1 MRSRTVNWRHFLET
15 QAQNPE
21 TIDTRLLLKV
31 LMAFKK
37 GDFSARLPVE
47 KTGTVGKI
55 YDALNDVIER
65 HENMTNEFVRVY
77 GSVAKEGKIGER
89 AALSGAGGS
98 WRVCVDSVNGMIAGL
113 VQPVNEV
120 ARVMGGVAKGDLAQS
135 MALEVDGRP
144 LQGEFLRNARLV
156 NTVVEQLGAFAAEV
170 TRMAREVGTE
180 GKLGG
185 QADVNGMAGVWKDLT
200 ESVNSMAG
208 NLTSQVRNIAL
219 VTTAVAKGDLSTKI
233 TVIAR
238 GEFLELKNTM
248 NTMVDQLNTF
258 AAEVTR
264 MAREVGTEGKLG
276 GQADVKGVAGVW
288 KDLTDSVNSMAG
300 SLTSQVRNIAAV
312 TTSVAKGDLSTKI
325 TVAAR
330 GEFLELKNTMN
341 TMVDKLNAFAS
352 EVTRVAREVGTE
364 GKLGGQA
371 VVKGVGGVWND
382 LTDNVN
388 FMAANLTT
396 QVRGI
401 AKVVTAVANG
411 DLKRKLVLETKG
423 EIAELADTINEMID
437 ILAVFADQVT
447 TVAREVG
454 IEGKLGG
461 QARVPGAAGM
471 WRDLTNNVNQLA
483 ANLTTQVRAIAE
495 VATAVTKG
503 DLARSIALEAH
514 GEMAALKDNL
524 NEMILNLRETTRRNT
539 EQDWLKSNLARFARM
554 VQGQRNLLAFSQL
567 VLSELAPLVGAQ
579 HGVFYVNESEGSE
592 RGTLKLFS
600 GYAYRERK
608 NVSNRFRLGEG
619 LVGQCALEKTRILL
633 TNVPREYIQI
643 GSGLGEGAPLN
654 VIVLPIL
661 CEGEVKAVI
670 ELASF
675 SSYSEIHLA
684 FLDQLTETI
693 GIGLNTI
700 AATMRTEDLL
710 NQAQTLAAELQSR
723 QEDLTETNKQLE
735 QQATTLQASEDLL
748 KKQQEELRSKNEEL
762 QETAKLLADQ
772 KAEVEVKNDEVERA
786 RQDLEDKAVQL
797 TLASKYKS
805 EFLANMSHEL
815 RTPLNNLLI
824 LARMLADNAEG
835 NLTEKQTKF
844 AHTIHSSGTDL
855 LTLINDILDLA
866 RVESGKMN
874 IEPAQVRLADL
885 RELVIQDFSYVA
897 LSKGIEFG
905 VHVDPSLPD
914 SIQTDATRL
923 HQVLKNLMS
932 NALKFTERGSVRME
946 IKPAKSGW
954 RPGARGLDRAEQVV
968 AFSVVDTGIG
978 IPPEKHRTVF
988 EAFQQADGTTSRR
1001 YGGTGLGLSI
1011 SRDIAQLLGGDLTL
1025 QSRAG
1030 VGSTFTLFLPAIC
1043 CEEMQPSR
1051 PAAGVEVIPA
1061 APPRPRPP
1069 GLASACD
1076 AVAVSAL
1083 ARLMAAQE
1091 PVEDDR
1097 LTLRKTD
1104 RMVLIVENDATF
1116 ASMLLEKVRTRGL
1129 KGVVVMRGS
1138 PVVRMVREMAPVAVT
1153 LDILLP
1159 DMSGWVVLEALKRD
1173 PATRHV
1179 PVHVVTISD
1188 ERRRAMAMGA
1198 ASFLHKTLNPEELDA
1213 VFDRILNELETPVRK
1228 VLVVDGDPA
1237 RRPSV
1242 VELLGNGDIHTIP
1255 AASRAEVSTALREQ
1269 RIDGAVLGWNVP
1281 GLTGLDLLTTLRDAT
1296 GRGELRVLIYPAA
1309 PLSQAEKDGIAAWD
1323 DAAAIQ
1329 IASSPEDLLD
1339 KSMTMFHRK
1348 EAELPQEK
1356 RDKLAAVRAVDQKLA
1371 GRKILIVDDDL
1382 RNIFALTSALE
1393 AHDMNVTLA
1402 ENGRKGI
1409 EALRAN
1415 PDVELVL
1422 MDIMLPEMDGCHAMR
1437 AIRKMPEYREL
1448 PVIALTAQ
1456 AMKGDRER
1464 CIEAGATDY
1473 IAKPVEIDQLLAL
1486 MRVWLPEERKV

>member
-1 MRSRTVNWRHFLET
+1 
-15 QAQNPE
+15 
-21 TIDTRLLLKV
+21 
-31 LMAFKK
+31 
-37 GDFSARLPVE
+37 
-47 KTGTVGKI
+47 
-55 YDALNDVIER
+55 
-65 HENMTNEFVRVY
+65 
-77 GSVAKEGKIGER
+77 
-89 AALSGAGGS
+89 
-98 WRVCVDSVNGMIAGL
+98 
-113 VQPVNEV
+113 
-120 ARVMGGVAKGDLAQS
+120 
-135 MALEVDGRP
+135 
-144 LQGEFLRNARLV
+144 V
-156 NTVVEQLGAFAAEV
+156 NTVVKQLGAFAAEV

-185 QADVNGMAGVWKDLT
+185 QADVDGMAGVWKDLT

-233 TVIAR
+233 TVMAR
-238 GEFLELKNTM
+238 GEFQELKNTM
-248 NTMVDQLNTF
+248 NTMVDQLNAFTS
-258 AAEVTR
+258 EVTR
-264 MAREVGTEGKLG
+264 MAREVGTEGRLG
-276 GQADVKGVAGVW
+276 GQA
-288 KDLTDSVNSMAG
+288 S
-300 SLTSQVRNIAAV
+300 
-312 TTSVAKGDLSTKI
+312 
-325 TVAAR
+325 
-330 GEFLELKNTMN
+330 
-341 TMVDKLNAFAS
+341 
-352 EVTRVAREVGTE
+352 
-364 GKLGGQA
+364 
-371 VVKGVGGVWND
+371 
-382 LTDNVN
+382 
-388 FMAANLTT
+388 
-396 QVRGI
+396 
-401 AKVVTAVANG
+401 
-411 DLKRKLVLETKG
+411 
-423 EIAELADTINEMID
+423 
-437 ILAVFADQVT
+437 
-447 TVAREVG
+447 
-454 IEGKLGG
+454 
-461 QARVPGAAGM
+461 VPGAAGM

-554 VQGQRNLLAFSQL
+554 VQGQRNLLAFSNL

-579 HGVFYVNESEGSE
+579 HGVFYFSESEGSE

-600 GYAYRERK
+600 SYAYRERK

-619 LVGQCALEKTRILL
+619 LVGQCALEKHRILL
-633 TNVPREYIQI
+633 TNVPSEYIQI
-643 GSGLGEGAPLN
+643 SSGLGSGAPLN
-654 VIVLPIL
+654 VIVLPVQF
-661 CEGEVKAVI
+661 EGDVKAVI

-684 FLDQLTETI
+684 FLDQLTESL
-693 GIGLNTI
+693 GVALNTI
-700 AATMRTEDLL
+700 ATTMRTEELL
-710 NQAQTLAAELQSR
+710 NQAQTLATELQSR
-723 QEDLTETNKQLE
+723 QEDLTGTNQQLE
-735 QQATTLQASEDLL
+735 QQATISQASEDLL
-748 KKQQEELRSKNEEL
+748 KKQQEQLRLTNEEL
-762 QETAKLLADQ
+762 QDKARLLADQ
-772 KAEVEVKNDEVERA
+772 KAEVEVKNDEVEKA
-786 RQDLEDKAVQL
+786 RQDLEDKAAQL

-824 LARMLADNAEG
+824 LARLLADNTDG

-874 IEPAQVRLADL
+874 IELAAVRLDDL
-885 RELVIQDFSYVA
+885 RTQVIQDFSHVA
-897 LSKGIEFG
+897 QSKGIEFG
-905 VHVDPSLPD
+905 VRVETGLPD
-914 SIQTDATRL
+914 SIQTDPTRL
-923 HQVLKNLMS
+923 QQVLKNLMS
-932 NALKFTERGSVRME
+932 NALKFTERGSVRVE

-954 RPGARGLDRAEQVV
+954 RPGTCGLDRAEQVV

-978 IPPEKHRTVF
+978 IPPEKRRTVF

-1025 QSRAG
+1025 QSHVG

-1043 CEEMQPSR
+1043 CEESPPSR
-1051 PAAGVEVIPA
+1051 PTTGPEAIPA
-1061 APPRPRPP
+1061 APPLSRPP
-1069 GLASACD
+1069 DMASACD
-1076 AVAVSAL
+1076 AVATSAL

-1091 PVEDDR
+1091 PVEDDH

-1104 RMVLIVENDATF
+1104 RPVLIVENDATF
-1116 ASMLLEKVRTRGL
+1116 ASLLLEKVRARRL
-1129 KGVVVMRGS
+1129 KGVVVMRGG

-1173 PATRHV
+1173 PTTRHV
-1179 PVHVVTISD
+1179 PVHVVTICD

-1198 ASFLHKTLNPEELDA
+1198 ASFLHKTLNPGELDA
-1213 VFDRILNELETPVRK
+1213 VFDRIVNELKTPVHK
-1228 VLVVDGDPA
+1228 VLVVDGNAA
-1237 RRPSV
+1237 RAPSL
-1242 VELLGNGDIHTIP
+1242 VEMLGNGDIHTIP
-1255 AASRAEVSTALREQ
+1255 AASGAEVSAALREQ

-1281 GLTGLDLLTTLRDAT
+1281 GLAGLDLLATLRDAT
-1296 GRGELRVLIYPAA
+1296 RRGELRVLIYPVA
-1309 PLSQAEKDGIAAWD
+1309 PLSQADKDGIAAWD
-1323 DAAAIQ
+1323 DAAVIQ

-1339 KSMTMFHRK
+1339 RSMTMFHRK
-1348 EAELPQEK
+1348 ETELPQEK
-1356 RDKLAAVRAVDQKLA
+1356 RDTLAAVRAVDRRLA
-1371 GRKILIVDDDL
+1371 GRKVLIVDDDL
-1382 RNIFALTSALE
+1382 RNLFALTSALE
-1393 AHDMNVTLA
+1393 THEMNLTVA

-1409 EALRAN
+1409 ETLRAN

-1422 MDIMLPEMDGCHAMR
+1422 MDIMLPEMDGYQAMK
-1437 AIRKMPEYREL
+1437 AIRKMPEYRKL

-1486 MRVWLPEERKV
+1486 MRVWLPEAQKV

>member
-1 MRSRTVNWRHFLET
+1 MET
-15 QAQNPE
+15 PAQTPE
-21 TIDTRLLLKV
+21 TIDTRLLLEV

-37 GDFSARLPVE
+37 GDFSVRLPIE

-55 YDALNDVIER
+55 YDALNEVIELN
-65 HENMTNEFVRVY
+65 ENLTNELVRVY
-77 GSVAKEGKIGER
+77 GSVLKEGKIGER
-89 AALSGAGGS
+89 AALSGARGS
-98 WRVCVDSVNGMIAGL
+98 WRVCLDSLNGMIAGL
-113 VQPVNEV
+113 VQPVSEV

-156 NTVVEQLGAFAAEV
+156 NTAVEQLGAFAAEV
-170 TRMAREVGTE
+170 TRVAREVGTE

-185 QADVNGMAGVWKDLT
+185 QAVVKGVGGVWNDLT
-200 ESVNSMAG
+200 ESVNGMAG
-208 NLTSQVRNIAL
+208 NLTSQVRNIAV

-233 TVIAR
+233 VVDAS
-238 GEFLELKNTM
+238 GEFLELKNTV
-248 NTMVDQLNTF
+248 NTMVDKLNAF
-258 AAEVTR
+258 ASEVTR
-264 MAREVGTEGKLG
+264 VAREVGTEGKLG
-276 GQADVKGVAGVW
+276 GQAVVKGVGGVW
-288 KDLTDSVNSMAG
+288 NDLTDNVNFMAAN
-300 SLTSQVRNIAAV
+300 LTNQVRNIAAV
-312 TTSVAKGDLSTKI
+312 TTAVAKGDLSTKI
-325 TVAAR
+325 AVDAR
-330 GEFLELKNTMN
+330 GEILELKSTVN

-411 DLKRKLVLETKG
+411 DLKRKLVLEAKG
-423 EIAELADTINEMID
+423 EITKLADTINEMID
-437 ILAVFADQVT
+437 TLAVFADQVT

-461 QARVPGAAGM
+461 QASVPGAAGT

-483 ANLTTQVRAIAE
+483 ANLTTQVRAIAD

-503 DLARSIALEAH
+503 DLARSIALEAQ
-514 GEMAALKDNL
+514 GEMAALKDNV

-539 EQDWLKSNLARFARM
+539 EQDWLKSNLARFAGM
-554 VQGQRNLLAFSQL
+554 VQGQRNLLAFSKL

-592 RGTLKLFS
+592 PGTLKLFS
-600 GYAYRERK
+600 SYAYRERK

-619 LVGQCALEKTRILL
+619 LVGQCALEKNRILL
-633 TNVPREYIQI
+633 TNVPSEYIQVS
-643 GSGLGEGAPLN
+643 SGLGEGAPLN
-654 VIVLPIL
+654 VIVLPVQF
-661 CEGEVKAVI
+661 EGEIKAVI

-684 FLDQLTETI
+684 FLDQLTESI
-693 GIGLNTI
+693 GIALNTI
-700 AATMRTEDLL
+700 AATMRTEELL
-710 NQAQTLAAELQSR
+710 NQERALAAELQSR
-723 QEDLTETNKQLE
+723 QEDLTGTNQRLE
-735 QQATTLQASEDLL
+735 QQATTLQASEHLL
-748 KKQQEELRSKNEEL
+748 KKQREELRSKNEEL
-762 QETAKLLADQ
+762 QEKAKLLADQ
-772 KAEVEVKNDEVERA
+772 KVEVEGKNNEVEQA
-786 RQDLEDKAVQL
+786 RQDLEDKAAQL
-797 TLASKYKS
+797 TLTSKYKS

-874 IEPAQVRLADL
+874 IEPAPVRLTDL
-885 RELVIQDFSYVA
+885 RELVIQDFSHVA
-897 LSKGIEFG
+897 LGKGIEFG
-905 VHVDPSLPD
+905 VLVDPGLPD
-914 SIQTDATRL
+914 SIQTDRTRL
-923 HQVLKNLMS
+923 HQVLENLMS

-954 RPGARGLDRAEQVV
+954 RHGTSSLDRAERVV

-978 IPPEKHRTVF
+978 IPLEKQRIVF

-1025 QSRAG
+1025 QSQVG
-1030 VGSTFTLFLPAIC
+1030 VGSTFTLFLPEIRC
-1043 CEEMQPSR
+1043 KEMRPSR
-1051 PAAGVEVIPA
+1051 PAAGVEEIPA
-1061 APPRPRPP
+1061 APARSRPP

-1083 ARLMAAQE
+1083 ARSMVAQE

-1104 RMVLIVENDATF
+1104 RPVLIVENDTTF
-1116 ASMLLEKVRTRGL
+1116 ASVLLEKARTRGL
-1129 KGVVVMRGS
+1129 KGVVVMRGG

-1173 PATRHV
+1173 PSTRHV
-1179 PVHVVTISD
+1179 PVHVVTICD

-1198 ASFLHKTLNPEELDA
+1198 ASFLHKTLTPGALDQ
-1213 VFDRILNELETPVRK
+1213 VFDRIVAAMKTPVRK
-1228 VLVVDGDPA
+1228 VLVVDGDAA
-1237 RRPSV
+1237 RCPGL
-1242 VELLGNGDIHTIP
+1242 VELLGNGDIQTIP
-1255 AASRAEVSTALREQ
+1255 AASGADVSAVLREH

-1309 PLSQAEKDGIAAWD
+1309 PLSQADKDGIAAWD
-1323 DAAAIQ
+1323 DAAVIQ

-1348 EAELPQEK
+1348 ETELPLEK
-1356 RDKLAAVRAVDQKLA
+1356 RAKLAAARAMDRKLS

-1393 AHDMNVTLA
+1393 THDMNLTLA

-1422 MDIMLPEMDGCHAMR
+1422 MDIMLPEMDGYQAMK

-1486 MRVWLPEERKV
+1486 MRVWLPEARKA